1 MSGRVQSVG
10 FAPASPMPYS
20 TCRDTPREFQSEAFT
35 REHPLL
41 HLKVSKLDAE
51 SEFVAKKSK
60 KSQKNKRKGA
70 QMEIGVKFEHLTVN
84 WNHLTLGSILD
95 MVHGL
100 SGPKQPESLEI
111 TDGAAAEDAA
121 AADVA
126 SASEV
131 ELEPK
136 QQEANGTTTTV
147 EASLGSVTLC
157 LNREQ
162 HEEVLAVAE
171 ISSLIVNL
179 GMKGGG
185 MEVLVKCICLCFV
198 LSQIVGETGTWGSH
212 TQN

>member
-10 FAPASPMPYS
+10 LQRYA
-20 TCRDTPREFQSEAFT
+20 TCREAPLEFQSEAFT

-51 SEFVAKKSK
+51 SEFIAKKK
-60 KSQKNKRKGA
+60 KSHKNRRKGA

-84 WNHLTLGSILD
+84 WNHLTIGSILD

-100 SGPKQPESLEI
+100 SGSKQPESLEI
-111 TDGAAAEDAA
+111 TDGAAAEGMA
-121 AADVA
+121 AADLA
-126 SASEV
+126 SASDV

-179 GMKGGG
+179 EMKAGR
-185 MEVLVKCICLCFV
+185 MQVLAKCVCLCFV
-198 LSQIVGETGTWGSH
+198 LSQIVGESGTWSSH